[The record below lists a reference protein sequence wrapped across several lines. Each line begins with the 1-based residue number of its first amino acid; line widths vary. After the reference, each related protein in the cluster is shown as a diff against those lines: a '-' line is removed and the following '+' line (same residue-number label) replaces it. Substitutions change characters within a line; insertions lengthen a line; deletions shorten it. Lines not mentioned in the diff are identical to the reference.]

1 MLCLTEEF
9 SRFYIEVLNQFLTID
24 LETFNEVHP
33 EEWEL
38 IKPDKKERSI
48 AMVSQIRADL
58 TETGSCGQ
66 CTHWKMKS
74 AELKGLTEVNELNAG
89 QWEPTQGLHLK
100 DDLFPHVHGGLRKR
114 LITVTAVNVS

>member
-38 IKPDKKERSI
+38 IKPDKKQPLSLMCPKSE
-48 AMVSQIRADL
+48 
-58 TETGSCGQ
+58 GSC
-66 CTHWKMKS
+66 S
-74 AELKGLTEVNELNAG
+74 AKEVNWAKQGAG
-89 QWEPTQGLHLK
+89 
-100 DDLFPHVHGGLRKR
+100 RKMISDKASGR
-114 LITVTAVNVS
+114 

>member
-1 MLCLTEEF
+1 MTEEF
-9 SRFYIEVLNQFLTID
+9 SRFYIEVLNQFLAID

-38 IKPDKKERSI
+38 IKPDKKERAI
-48 AMVSQIRADL
+48 AMMSQIRADL

-74 AELKGLTEVNELNAG
+74 VELKGLTEVNELDVG
-89 QWEPTQGLHLK
+89 QWEPTQGLHLN

>member
-100 DDLFPHVHGGLRKR
+100 DDLFPHVYGGLRKR